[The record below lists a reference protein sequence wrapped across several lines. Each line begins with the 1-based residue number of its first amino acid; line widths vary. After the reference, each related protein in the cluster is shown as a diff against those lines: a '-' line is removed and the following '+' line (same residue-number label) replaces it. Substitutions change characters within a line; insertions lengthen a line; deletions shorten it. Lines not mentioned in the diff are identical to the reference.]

1 MPLVLVLSS
10 PPWLDTVTKRR
21 QHRPMEKDEW
31 ITLLGLVAGTL
42 TTLSF
47 LPQLLKAWKS
57 RSTHDISI
65 GMFSLLAVGITL
77 WIVYG
82 VVTSDLPVIVANVVS
97 LVLVGLILA
106 LKLRY
111 R

>member
-1 MPLVLVLSS
+1 M
-10 PPWLDTVTKRR
+10 DDGGFTTVS
-21 QHRPMEKDEW
+21 
-31 ITLLGLVAGTL
+31 GLVAGTL

-47 LPQLLKAWKS
+47 LPQLLKAWQS
-57 RSTHDISI
+57 RSTHDISF
-65 GMFSLLAVGITL
+65 GMLALFSAGLVL

-82 VVTSDLPVIVANVVS
+82 AIVADVPVIMANSVT
-97 LVLVGLILA
+97 LVFVGLIPV

>member
-1 MPLVLVLSS
+1 MVENPSA
-10 PPWLDTVTKRR
+10 VT
-21 QHRPMEKDEW
+21 
-31 ITLLGLVAGTL
+31 ILGLVAGTL

-65 GMFSLLAVGITL
+65 GMFSLLAAGITL

>member
-1 MPLVLVLSS
+1 MVEQSS
-10 PPWLDTVTKRR
+10 T
-21 QHRPMEKDEW
+21 
-31 ITLLGLVAGTL
+31 ITILGLVAGSL

-47 LPQLLKAWKS
+47 LPQLVKAWKT
-57 RSTHDISI
+57 RSTHDISF
-65 GMFSLLAVGITL
+65 GMLALFSAGLVL

-82 VVTSDLPVIVANVVS
+82 VIETDVPVIAANS
-97 LVLVGLILA
+97 LTLLFVGLILA

>member
-1 MPLVLVLSS
+1 MVENPSA
-10 PPWLDTVTKRR
+10 VT
-21 QHRPMEKDEW
+21 
-31 ITLLGLVAGTL
+31 ILGLVAGTL

-65 GMFSLLAVGITL
+65 GMFSLLALGITL

-82 VVTSDLPVIVANVVS
+82 VVTSDLPVVVANSVT
-97 LVLVGLILA
+97 LVFVGLILA

>member
-1 MPLVLVLSS
+1 MAP
-10 PPWLDTVTKRR
+10 
-21 QHRPMEKDEW
+21 ENF
-31 ITLLGLVAGTL
+31 ITALGLFAGTL
-42 TTLSF
+42 TTISF
-47 LPQLLKAWKS
+47 LPQLVKAWKS

-82 VVTSDLPVIVANVVS
+82 VVTSDLPVIVANSVTFIFVS
-97 LVLVGLILA
+97 LILA

>member
-1 MPLVLVLSS
+1 M
-10 PPWLDTVTKRR
+10 DNGGFTTV
-21 QHRPMEKDEW
+21 
-31 ITLLGLVAGTL
+31 LGLVAGTL

-57 RSTHDISI
+57 RSTHDISF
-65 GMFSLLAVGITL
+65 GMLALFSAGLVL

-82 VVTSDLPVIVANVVS
+82 LIVAHVPVIMANSVT
-97 LVLVGLILA
+97 LVFVGLILV

>member
-1 MPLVLVLSS
+1 MVDQLGFA
-10 PPWLDTVTKRR
+10 TV
-21 QHRPMEKDEW
+21 
-31 ITLLGLVAGTL
+31 LGLVAGTL

-82 VVTSDLPVIVANVVS
+82 VVTSDLPVVVANSVT

>member
-1 MPLVLVLSS
+1 MVDHPAA
-10 PPWLDTVTKRR
+10 VT
-21 QHRPMEKDEW
+21 
-31 ITLLGLVAGTL
+31 ILGLVAGTL

-65 GMFSLLAVGITL
+65 GMILLLAVGIML
-77 WIVYG
+77 WIFYG
-82 VVTSDLPVIVANVVS
+82 IVTADVPVIVANTVTLVFVS
-97 LVLVGLILA
+97 LILA

>member
-1 MPLVLVLSS
+1 VVDHPAA
-10 PPWLDTVTKRR
+10 VT
-21 QHRPMEKDEW
+21 
-31 ITLLGLVAGTL
+31 ILGLVAGTL

-65 GMFSLLAVGITL
+65 GMFSLLAVGIML

-82 VVTSDLPVIVANVVS
+82 IVTADVPVIVANTVTLVFVS
-97 LVLVGLILA
+97 LILA

>member
-1 MPLVLVLSS
+1 
-10 PPWLDTVTKRR
+10 
-21 QHRPMEKDEW
+21 MEKDGW
-31 ITLLGLVAGTL
+31 INLLGLFAGFL
-42 TTLSF
+42 TTVSF
-47 LPQLLKAWKS
+47 LPQLIKAWKS

-65 GMFSLLAVGITL
+65 GMFSLLAAGIIL

-82 VVTSDLPVIVANVVS
+82 MVTTDVPVIAANSVT
-97 LVLVGLILA
+97 LVFVGLILA

>member
-1 MPLVLVLSS
+1 VVDHPAA
-10 PPWLDTVTKRR
+10 VT
-21 QHRPMEKDEW
+21 
-31 ITLLGLVAGTL
+31 ILGLVAGTL

-65 GMFSLLAVGITL
+65 GMILLLAVGIML
-77 WIVYG
+77 WIFYG
-82 VVTSDLPVIVANVVS
+82 IVTADVPVIVANTVTLVFVS
-97 LVLVGLILA
+97 LILA

>member
-1 MPLVLVLSS
+1 MVENPSV
-10 PPWLDTVTKRR
+10 VT
-21 QHRPMEKDEW
+21 
-31 ITLLGLVAGTL
+31 ILGLVAGTL

-65 GMFSLLAVGITL
+65 GMFSLLAAGITL

>member
-1 MPLVLVLSS
+1 MVDQPGFV
-10 PPWLDTVTKRR
+10 TV
-21 QHRPMEKDEW
+21 
-31 ITLLGLVAGTL
+31 LGLVAGTL

-77 WIVYG
+77 WIIYG
-82 VVTSDLPVIVANVVS
+82 VVTSDIPVIVANSVT
-97 LVLVGLILA
+97 LVFVGLILA

>member
-1 MPLVLVLSS
+1 MVDHPAA
-10 PPWLDTVTKRR
+10 VT
-21 QHRPMEKDEW
+21 
-31 ITLLGLVAGTL
+31 ILGLVAGTL

-65 GMFSLLAVGITL
+65 GMFLLLAVGIML

-82 VVTSDLPVIVANVVS
+82 IVTADVPVVVANTVTLVFVS
-97 LVLVGLILA
+97 LILA

>member
-1 MPLVLVLSS
+1 MVEDPSA
-10 PPWLDTVTKRR
+10 VT
-21 QHRPMEKDEW
+21 
-31 ITLLGLVAGTL
+31 ILGLVAGTL

-82 VVTSDLPVIVANVVS
+82 VVTSDLPVVVANSVT
-97 LVLVGLILA
+97 LVFVGLILA

>member
-1 MPLVLVLSS
+1 MVDHPAA
-10 PPWLDTVTKRR
+10 VT
-21 QHRPMEKDEW
+21 
-31 ITLLGLVAGTL
+31 ILGLVAGTL

-57 RSTHDISI
+57 RSTHDISF
-65 GMFSLLAVGITL
+65 GMLALFSAGLVL

-82 VVTSDLPVIVANVVS
+82 VIVTDVPVIAANS
-97 LVLVGLILA
+97 LTLLFVGLILA

>member
-1 MPLVLVLSS
+1 MNL
-10 PPWLDTVTKRR
+10 
-21 QHRPMEKDEW
+21 E
-31 ITLLGLVAGTL
+31 TLATPLGLVAGTL

-47 LPQLLKAWKS
+47 LPQLIKAWKS
-57 RSTHDISI
+57 RSTHDISV
-65 GMFSLLAVGITL
+65 GMFSLLATGIVL

-82 VVTSDLPVIVANVVS
+82 VVTHDVPVILANSIS
-97 LVLVGLILA
+97 LLLVGLILV

>member
-1 MPLVLVLSS
+1 M
-10 PPWLDTVTKRR
+10 DDGGFTTV
-21 QHRPMEKDEW
+21 
-31 ITLLGLVAGTL
+31 LGLVAGTL

-47 LPQLLKAWKS
+47 LPQLLKAWQS
-57 RSTHDISI
+57 RSTHDISF
-65 GMFSLLAVGITL
+65 GMLALFSAGLVL

-82 VVTSDLPVIVANVVS
+82 LIVADVPVIMANSVT
-97 LVLVGLILA
+97 LVFVGLILV

>member
-1 MPLVLVLSS
+1 M
-10 PPWLDTVTKRR
+10 DNGGFTTV
-21 QHRPMEKDEW
+21 
-31 ITLLGLVAGTL
+31 LGLVAGTL

-47 LPQLLKAWKS
+47 LPQLLKARKS
-57 RSTHDISI
+57 RSTHDISF
-65 GMFSLLAVGITL
+65 GMLALFSAGLVL

-82 VVTSDLPVIVANVVS
+82 LIVADVPVIMANSVT
-97 LVLVGLILA
+97 LVFVGLILV

>member
-1 MPLVLVLSS
+1 MVEHPSV
-10 PPWLDTVTKRR
+10 VT
-21 QHRPMEKDEW
+21 
-31 ITLLGLVAGTL
+31 ILGLVAGTL

-57 RSTHDISI
+57 RSTHDISV
-65 GMFSLLAVGITL
+65 GMFSLLATGIVL

-82 VVTSDLPVIVANVVS
+82 VVTHDVPVILANSIS
-97 LVLVGLILA
+97 LLLVGTILV

>member
-1 MPLVLVLSS
+1 VVDHPAA
-10 PPWLDTVTKRR
+10 VT
-21 QHRPMEKDEW
+21 
-31 ITLLGLVAGTL
+31 ILGLVAGTL

-65 GMFSLLAVGITL
+65 GMFLLLAVGIML

-82 VVTSDLPVIVANVVS
+82 IVTADVPVVVANMVTLVFVS
-97 LVLVGLILA
+97 LILA

>member
-1 MPLVLVLSS
+1 M
-10 PPWLDTVTKRR
+10 DNGGFTTV
-21 QHRPMEKDEW
+21 
-31 ITLLGLVAGTL
+31 LGLVAGTL

-47 LPQLLKAWKS
+47 LPRLLKAWHS
-57 RSTHDISI
+57 RSTHDISF
-65 GMFSLLAVGITL
+65 GMLALFSAGLVL

-82 VVTSDLPVIVANVVS
+82 AIVADVPVIMANSVT
-97 LVLVGLILA
+97 LVFVGLIPV

>member
-1 MPLVLVLSS
+1 MVEHSS
-10 PPWLDTVTKRR
+10 VVT
-21 QHRPMEKDEW
+21 
-31 ITLLGLVAGTL
+31 ILGLVAGTL

-65 GMFSLLAVGITL
+65 GMFSMLAAGVLLWLLYGLITADVPVTVANAITL
-77 WIVYG
+77 VF
-82 VVTSDLPVIVANVVS
+82 VA
-97 LVLVGLILA
+97 LILV

>member
-1 MPLVLVLSS
+1 VVDHPAA
-10 PPWLDTVTKRR
+10 VT
-21 QHRPMEKDEW
+21 
-31 ITLLGLVAGTL
+31 ILGLVAGTL

-65 GMFSLLAVGITL
+65 GMFLLLAVGIML

-82 VVTSDLPVIVANVVS
+82 IVAADVPVILSNTVTLVFVS
-97 LVLVGLILA
+97 LILA

>member
-1 MPLVLVLSS
+1 MVENPSA
-10 PPWLDTVTKRR
+10 VT
-21 QHRPMEKDEW
+21 
-31 ITLLGLVAGTL
+31 ILGLVAGTL

-82 VVTSDLPVIVANVVS
+82 VVTSDLPVVVANAVT
-97 LVLVGLILA
+97 LVFVGLILT

>member
-1 MPLVLVLSS
+1 
-10 PPWLDTVTKRR
+10 
-21 QHRPMEKDEW
+21 MENNSW
-31 ITLLGLVAGTL
+31 TNSLGLCAGFL
-42 TTLSF
+42 TTVSF

-65 GMFSLLAVGITL
+65 GMFSLLAVGIML

-82 VVTSDLPVIVANVVS
+82 AVTSDLPVIVANSVTFVF
-97 LVLVGLILA
+97 VTLILA

>member
-1 MPLVLVLSS
+1 M
-10 PPWLDTVTKRR
+10 DNDGFTTA
-21 QHRPMEKDEW
+21 
-31 ITLLGLVAGTL
+31 LGLVAGTL

-47 LPQLLKAWKS
+47 LPQLVKAWKT
-57 RSTHDISI
+57 RSTHDISF
-65 GMFSLLAVGITL
+65 GMLALFSAGLVL

-82 VVTSDLPVIVANVVS
+82 VIVTDVPVIAANSVT
-97 LVLVGLILA
+97 LVFVGLILA

>member
-1 MPLVLVLSS
+1 MVDNPSA
-10 PPWLDTVTKRR
+10 VT
-21 QHRPMEKDEW
+21 
-31 ITLLGLVAGTL
+31 ILGLVAGTL

-65 GMFSLLAVGITL
+65 GMFSLLAVGIAL

-82 VVTSDLPVIVANVVS
+82 VVTSDLPVIVANSVT
-97 LVLVGLILA
+97 LVFVGLILA

>member
-1 MPLVLVLSS
+1 MVENPSA
-10 PPWLDTVTKRR
+10 VT
-21 QHRPMEKDEW
+21 
-31 ITLLGLVAGTL
+31 ILGLVAGTL

>member
-1 MPLVLVLSS
+1 VVDHPAA
-10 PPWLDTVTKRR
+10 VT
-21 QHRPMEKDEW
+21 
-31 ITLLGLVAGTL
+31 ILGLVAGTL
-42 TTLSF
+42 TTISF

-65 GMFSLLAVGITL
+65 GMFSLLAAGIVL

-82 VVTSDLPVIVANVVS
+82 VVTADVPVIVANSVT
-97 LVLVGLILA
+97 LVFVGLILA

>member
-1 MPLVLVLSS
+1 MVDQSS
-10 PPWLDTVTKRR
+10 GITV
-21 QHRPMEKDEW
+21 
-31 ITLLGLVAGTL
+31 LGLVAGTL

-65 GMFSLLAVGITL
+65 GMFSLLAVGVVL
-77 WIVYG
+77 WTVYG
-82 VVTSDLPVIVANVVS
+82 VVTSDIPVIVANSVT
-97 LVLVGLILA
+97 LVFVGLILA

>member
-1 MPLVLVLSS
+1 MVDQPGFV
-10 PPWLDTVTKRR
+10 TV
-21 QHRPMEKDEW
+21 
-31 ITLLGLVAGTL
+31 LGLVAGTL

-82 VVTSDLPVIVANVVS
+82 VVTSDLPVVVANSVT
-97 LVLVGLILA
+97 LVFVGLILA